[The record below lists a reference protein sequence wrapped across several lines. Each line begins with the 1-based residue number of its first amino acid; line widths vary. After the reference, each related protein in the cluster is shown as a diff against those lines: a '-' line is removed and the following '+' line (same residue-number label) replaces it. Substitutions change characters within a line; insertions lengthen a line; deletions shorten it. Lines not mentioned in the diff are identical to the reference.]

1 MLPPTSLPVQA
12 TPDLDY
18 KSLPSTKSRSF
29 APEHTN
35 TTPNGLAC
43 LDVVRDLS
51 TSVSLVSYVPETN
64 PCGRCLWLSLTRPL
78 LLNLKVSSPK
88 NLAAG
93 NDDNYAQQ
101 REELS
106 QSTTCITVSF

>member
-35 TTPNGLAC
+35 TTPNGPAC
-43 LDVVRDLS
+43 LDVVGDLS
-51 TSVSLVSYVPETN
+51 TSVSLVFLRSRNQP
-64 PCGRCLWLSLTRPL
+64 LWVLPMAIS
-78 LLNLKVSSPK
+78 NKAAFIKLKFSSPK

-93 NDDNYAQQ
+93 NEHNYAQQ
-101 REELS
+101 REDLS
-106 QSTTCITVSF
+106 QRTTCITVSF